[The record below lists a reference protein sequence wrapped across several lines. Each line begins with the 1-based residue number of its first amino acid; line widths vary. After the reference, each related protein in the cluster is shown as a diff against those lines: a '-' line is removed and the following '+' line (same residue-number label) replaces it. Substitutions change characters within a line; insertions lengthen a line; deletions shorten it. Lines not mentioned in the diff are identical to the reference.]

1 MGPTDILQP
10 EQRVESLKL
19 VYSYS
24 MLGISYVIH
33 NKITYYPPQN
43 ISNSKLL
50 SESVSQPLSRLK
62 MPQS

>member
-33 NKITYYPPQN
+33 NKIIYYPPQN